1 MTSEYVTEGEKLES
15 EASVCKGSAR
25 RGTGRCHQG
34 PRQVPDQ
41 GKSQQRQVNAL
52 L

>member
-25 RGTGRCHQG
+25 RERCHQG